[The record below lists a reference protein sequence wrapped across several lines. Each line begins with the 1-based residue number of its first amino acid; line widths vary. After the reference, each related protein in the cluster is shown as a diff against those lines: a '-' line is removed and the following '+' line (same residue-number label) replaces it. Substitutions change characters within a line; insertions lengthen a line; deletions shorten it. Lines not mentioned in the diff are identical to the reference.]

1 MQQAKNTI
9 LNKIQAQAKTV
20 IAIILISLLTTLAVN
35 FFFVFDNLAPGGL
48 TGLALVLARIIKLPI
63 EYMVPCITI
72 PLFIIGSLRLGASF
86 GIKTLSISLLTSL
99 MMRLVAKMDV
109 LHLVRQFSP
118 ILAFALSAL
127 IAGVFIG
134 ISISI
139 SIKNKA
145 STGGTDLLAALI
157 KSFFHWNLAMPKVIA
172 LIDTTIIVLSGIIN
186 RNIAVSF
193 WSFISLRIIVKTIE
207 KTTRIK

>member
-1 MQQAKNTI
+1 MQLPKNSI

-20 IAIILISLLTTLAVN
+20 TAIILISLLTALAVN

-48 TGLALVLARIIKLPI
+48 TGLALVLSQIIKLPI
-63 EYMVPCITI
+63 EYMVLCITI
-72 PLFIIGSLRLGASF
+72 PLLIIGYVRLGASF

-99 MMRLVAKMDV
+99 MMGLVPKINV
-109 LHLVRQFSP
+109 LHSVRTFSP
-118 ILAFALSAL
+118 MLAFALSAL
-127 IAGVFIG
+127 IAGVLIG
-134 ISISI
+134 LSISI

-157 KSFFHWNLAMPKVIA
+157 KSFFHCDLPTAKVIA
-172 LIDTTIIVLSGIIN
+172 IIDSIIIILTGLIN

-193 WSFISLRIIVKTIE
+193 WSFISLQIIVKTIE
-207 KTTRIK
+207 KTTQIK